1 MCSMCSLDINCAKA
15 SDEKGGPL
23 SVDSVLGGPYC
34 DISDLILLVTG
45 SAALE
50 ETLYRK
56 GYLLKVSAMRIYSV
70 LL

>member
-1 MCSMCSLDINCAKA
+1 MCSMCSLDMNCAKA

-34 DISDLILLVTG
+34 DISDLILSVTG
-45 SAALE
+45 SAALD

-56 GYLLKVSAMRIYSV
+56 GYLLKVSAMRI
-70 LL
+70 

>member
-1 MCSMCSLDINCAKA
+1 MCSLDINCVKA
-15 SDEKGGPL
+15 SDENGHAL

-34 DISDLILLVTG
+34 EMSDLILLVTG
-45 SAALE
+45 SAALD

-56 GYLLKVSAMRIYSV
+56 GYLLNVSVMRIYSV